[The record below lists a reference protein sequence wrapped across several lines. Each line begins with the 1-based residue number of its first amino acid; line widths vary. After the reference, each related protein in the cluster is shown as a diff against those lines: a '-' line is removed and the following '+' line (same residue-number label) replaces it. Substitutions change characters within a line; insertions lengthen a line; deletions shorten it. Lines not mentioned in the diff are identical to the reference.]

1 MEYLKLIKE
10 ILAVLSVT
18 PLPTIILIAGLA
30 FLITSLAVI
39 KLKPFEIK
47 PRRKII
53 NTPLV
58 IGAVLVAIAVL
69 LYSFTPV
76 LPPTGGTPTTTPTQ
90 TEPAEPAEPV
100 VSTPTVFPSPT
111 PVVTASPTAT
121 DTPTPTIEP
130 SPTPTETP
138 LPPTPTPT
146 PTPVIIFQ
154 ENFTDNQHRWQLI
167 SQPGDSQAPGIET
180 IIYGGKLVV
189 SVDCP
194 AAYRSITCNVN
205 IPVPRVTIQDF
216 HMEIETSVKR
226 RTDEA
231 NTIIGV
237 QFRRTD
243 ANYYWFQYKEYG
255 AFLFSLI
262 LKGKALSL
270 ADETLDSSINTY
282 RGAVNKIGVYAKGS
296 DYILS
301 ANGSELIRVE
311 DGNINQPGDL
321 YIKFHVARNNSA
333 TFEVDNLI
341 IRDVP

>member
-1 MEYLKLIKE
+1 LEYLKLIKE

-18 PLPTIILIAGLA
+18 PMPTIILIAGLA
-30 FLITSLAVI
+30 FLITSSALV
-39 KLKPFEIK
+39 KVKPFEIR
-47 PRRKII
+47 PRRKML
-53 NTPLV
+53 NKPLV
-58 IGAVLVAIAVL
+58 IGAVLVVIAVL
-69 LYSFTPV
+69 LYSFAPV
-76 LPPTGGTPTTTPTQ
+76 IPSTGGTPTITPTQ
-90 TEPAEPAEPV
+90 TEPAEPV
-100 VSTPTVFPSPT
+100 VSTPTVFTSPT
-111 PVVTASPTAT
+111 PVVTASPTPT

-167 SQPGDSQAPGIET
+167 SQPGDSQTPGIDM

-189 SVDCP
+189 SIDCP

-205 IPVPRVTIQDF
+205 IPVPDVTIQDF
-216 HMEIETSVKR
+216 LVEFETGVKR
-226 RTDEA
+226 RSDEA

-243 ANYYWFQYKEYG
+243 TNYYWFQYKEYG

-270 ADETLDSSINTY
+270 ADETLGPNIYTH
-282 RGAVNKIGVYAKGS
+282 RGAVNKIGIYAKGS

-311 DGNINQPGDL
+311 DGNINQAGDL
-321 YIKFHVARNNSA
+321 YIKFHVSRNNSA